1 MLADGHYP
9 RPVQSSPPPPRA
21 VLERLDVD
29 RVVRYL
35 GGRVNAHWLAVR
47 DGTEVV
53 LRRNSID
60 QTTSTLRFEARV
72 LEHLAGRGWPV
83 PRAIGDGVVLD
94 GHVWETFSRL
104 RGRMRRPR
112 TRTGEQREQRERG
125 RLLAHLH
132 VDLRDLVLEQRD
144 GWIRREE
151 VLALDP
157 SVETAL
163 RRWERKVPA
172 EVRVLRR
179 YAERARSEL
188 DGVGLPEWPPI
199 VIHGDFAR
207 WNLLFAG
214 GRLSGVL
221 DWELSHVDHRIADFA
236 LSWRGHYDD
245 VLLGYEDVTPLD
257 SLERELIRPYY
268 WLWVLEG
275 ARRVLLQSTSS
286 TPGLDWHVKSL
297 LRSSQ
302 AD

>member
-1 MLADGHYP
+1 MLADGHYA
-9 RPVQSSPPPPRA
+9 RSVQPKSSPPRA
-21 VLERLDVD
+21 VLERLEVD

-35 GGRVNAHWLAVR
+35 GGRANTHWLAVC
-47 DGTEVV
+47 GGAEVV
-53 LRRNSID
+53 LRRNSSD
-60 QTTSTLRFEARV
+60 QTTSTLGFEACV
-72 LEHLAGRGWPV
+72 LEHMAGRGWPV

-94 GHVWETFSRL
+94 GHVWQTFSRL
-104 RGRMRRPR
+104 QGRMRRPR
-112 TRTGEQREQRERG
+112 THTGEEREQRERG

-132 VDLRDLVLEQRD
+132 ADLRDLDLEQRD

-151 VLALDP
+151 VLTLDP
-157 SVETAL
+157 AVETVL
-163 RRWERKVPA
+163 RRWERRVPD

-188 DGVGLPEWPPI
+188 DGVGVPESPPI

-221 DWELSHVDHRIADFA
+221 DWEISHVDHRIADFA
-236 LSWRGHYDD
+236 LSWRGHYHE
-245 VLLGYEDVTPLD
+245 VIRGYEDVTPLD
-257 SLERELIRPYY
+257 PLERELIRPYY
-268 WLWVLEG
+268 WLWVLER
-275 ARRVLLQSTSS
+275 ARRVLLENSDSR
-286 TPGLDWHVKSL
+286 PGLHWHVEAL